1 MERTADLE
9 KVASKA
15 ELESFKA
22 AVAAQ
27 DKDSAKKK
35 RSRPAKNNNGK
46 NRKNKRPNAN
56 NNPDFA
62 RNKFGHIAGDV
73 HCKAAAPKPATS

>member
-46 NRKNKRPNAN
+46 NRRNKKPNAN

-62 RNKFGHIAGDV
+62 RCAACNKFGHVAGDAR
-73 HCKAAAPKPATS
+73 CNAAPKT